1 LSVKKSRIYELAKR
15 NVQNTP
21 TIKQLYIANERLHLI
36 MQLTREEEKA
46 ISGEYGEANAM
57 AYRILVAIGEA
68 TDAQNLIPIKW
79 AHVSGVNYNTIGDSG
94 LNFLRKISEDG
105 GRISVKSSLNPM
117 GFDIRNIPDLPQ
129 DFIDKQLEITTYYER
144 IGITPTFSC
153 IPYEIL
159 PIPESGTQV
168 SFAESNAAV
177 LANSHLNLIT
187 NKESALSALASAIVG
202 KAPYSDLR
210 TEEYRNPTTEIVN
223 ESNIENEL
231 DYGLLG
237 YFIGKTMKKSCTG
250 LCNLSKKTDFW
261 NIKSLSAGIGT
272 SGSCGMYKIKEPSN
286 NNEKISFGDKE
297 FKETRDELNTS
308 EDGQTITFG
317 SPQLGFE
324 EICKISTLI
333 EGKKFTKPCKI
344 FCPRS
349 VFNKSEECG
358 ISSMLQKSGVEFIC
372 DACTCL
378 TPLIKKENYDSI
390 ITNSVKAAYYMKT
403 SNKVSV
409 ALKDVKTI
417 VKDYSN

>member
-1 LSVKKSRIYELAKR
+1 
-15 NVQNTP
+15 
-21 TIKQLYIANERLHLI
+21 

-68 TDAQNLIPIKW
+68 ADAQKLIPIKW

-94 LNFLRKISEDG
+94 LNFLRKISEV
-105 GRISVKSSLNPM
+105 GRVRVKSSLNPM
-117 GFDIRNIPDLPQ
+117 GFDRTSPPDLTQ
-129 DFIDKQLEITTYYER
+129 EFIDKQFEITKYYEK

-159 PIPESGTQV
+159 PVPGPNTQV

-177 LANSHLNLIT
+177 LANSHLSLIT

-202 KAPYSDLR
+202 KTPYSDLR
-210 TEEYRNPTTEIVN
+210 IQEHRNPTTEIVN
-223 ESNIENEL
+223 DSKLENEL

-237 YFIGKTMKKSCTG
+237 YFIGKTVKKSCAG
-250 LCNLSKKTDFW
+250 LCNMQKKSDFW

-272 SGSCGMYKIKEPSN
+272 SGSCGMFKIKEPSKN
-286 NNEKISFGDKE
+286 SEKISFGDKE
-297 FKETRDELNTS
+297 IKKTKDELNTS
-308 EDGQTITFG
+308 EHGQIITFG
-317 SPQLGFE
+317 SPQLGLE
-324 EICKISTLI
+324 EICKIATLL

-344 FCPRS
+344 FCPRL
-349 VFNKSEECG
+349 VFDRLEEHG
-358 ISSMLQKSGVEFIC
+358 ISATLQKSGVEFIC

-378 TPLIKKENYDSI
+378 TPLIQKENYDSV

-403 SNKVSV
+403 SNKIAV